1 MDNGVDGKTGTHC
14 VIAELCHDG
23 FHSVFILFEEEAE
36 LFVLM
41 QQCLILDNEM
51 GVHTLQFGFKRL
63 CGGGR
68 IRSCCGPGAEDKP
81 FEISVLNR
89 LSTKP
94 EPVCAACSCRAA
106 ASAKPG

>member
-1 MDNGVDGKTGTHC
+1 M
-14 VIAELCHDG
+14 IAKLCHDG
-23 FHSVFILFEEEAE
+23 FHSVFVLLEQKAE
-36 LFVLM
+36 LFVLV
-41 QQCLILDNEM
+41 QQGLVLDDEL

-63 CGGGR
+63 WSAAENQDPAVQWR
-68 IRSCCGPGAEDKP
+68 AEDGP

-94 EPVCAACSCRAA
+94 EPERAACSCRAA